1 MIASGYSLH
10 LYCDTPGCPN
20 QNCKGS
26 ADDPRAPGDFSHEE
40 RSVCYKRA
48 RRAGWLINHRYRT
61 TVCPECAK
69 SGKLPPKEYQ

>member
-20 QNCKGS
+20 QNCTGGVV
-26 ADDPRAPGDFSHEE
+26 PGDFAHEE
-40 RSVCYKRA
+40 RSVCYRMA
-48 RRAGWLINHRYRT
+48 RKAGWVINRRYRT

-69 SGKLPPKEYQ
+69 AGKLPLKGFE

>member
-20 QNCKGS
+20 GLARHQGDTS
-26 ADDPRAPGDFSHEE
+26 VPPGDFSDEE

-69 SGKLPPKEYQ
+69 AGKLPPKESQ